1 MAMIAVAFF
10 VGLLFSAG
18 LAVSQ
23 MIDPAVVLGFLDI
36 AGDWNPTL
44 VMTLVGGII
53 GAMPGFALARRRQ
66 VPVLG
71 GTFQVPTRR
80 DLDARLIGG
89 AVLFGIGWGLAG
101 ICPGPAIA
109 GLSTGMWQ
117 FALFVVAMLAGMAI
131 HDSMARLKKGA

>member
-1 MAMIAVAFF
+1 MAVMVVAFG

-23 MIDPAVVLGFLDI
+23 MINPAVVLGFLDI

-44 VMTLVGGII
+44 VMVMAGGIV
-53 GAMPGFALARRRQ
+53 GAVPGFMLARRRQ

-89 AVLFGIGWGLAG
+89 AVIFGIGWGLAG

-117 FALFVVAMLAGMAI
+117 FVLFVGAMLAGMAI
-131 HDSMARLKKGA
+131 HDGLARLKGA

>member
-1 MAMIAVAFF
+1 MAVMVVAFG

-23 MIDPAVVLGFLDI
+23 MINPAVVLGFLDI

-44 VMTLVGGII
+44 LMVMAGGFA
-53 GAMPGFALARRRQ
+53 GAVPGFALARRRQ
-66 VPVLG
+66 APALG

-117 FALFVVAMLAGMAI
+117 FVLFVIAMLAGMVI
-131 HDSMARLKKGA
+131 HDGLARLKGA

>member
-1 MAMIAVAFF
+1 MAVMVVAFG

-23 MIDPAVVLGFLDI
+23 MINPAVVLGFLDI

-44 VMTLVGGII
+44 VMVMAGGIV
-53 GAMPGFALARRRQ
+53 GAVPGFMLARRRQ

-89 AVLFGIGWGLAG
+89 DLRHRLGACGHLTRSRHRRVVYRQVAVRAVRRRHAG
-101 ICPGPAIA
+101 GHGDP
-109 GLSTGMWQ
+109 
-117 FALFVVAMLAGMAI
+117 
-131 HDSMARLKKGA
+131 